1 MEGYIGNYNQNP
13 FVFLPFSLSFIA
25 YSIDGGCTPY
35 IPLQPRFVS
44 HKYQDSDFVQIYST
58 LFVDH
63 LSPDITPEKFVESLN
78 LYLFEISRIRKETKY
93 PKTRFSRLWI
103 DLSEALVALN
113 YTCNVW

>member
-1 MEGYIGNYNQNP
+1 MNNCFSGDIPSVLLIGLVSMEGYIGNYNQNP

-63 LSPDITPEKFVESLN
+63 LSPDITPENLLSL
-78 LYLFEISRIRKETKY
+78 
-93 PKTRFSRLWI
+93 
-103 DLSEALVALN
+103 
-113 YTCNVW
+113 